1 MVTLRSKNRADRLF
15 DAANNALL
23 LVVLVAVLY
32 PLIYV
37 VSSSF
42 SSGEAVMAGKVWLW
56 PVDFS
61 LDGYKTV
68 LEYRH
73 VWTGYGNTI
82 LYAGIG
88 TLVNV
93 TMTILAAYP
102 LSRQDFKDRN
112 FFMFFFTFTMIFH
125 GGLIPTYLIIRG
137 LGLLNTRAAMILPT
151 AVAAWNVIITRTYYQ
166 SQISKDLLD
175 AAGIDGASDVRFV
188 WSVVLPISGAIT
200 AVNVLFYAVYHWN
213 EYFSAFIYLHNRH
226 LYPLQIVL
234 REILILNSI
243 DVNMMSGAEVE
254 EIAARE
260 ALREL
265 LKYSLIIVA
274 SVPVLCMYPFVQR
287 HFVRGVMIGAIK
299 G

>member
-1 MVTLRSKNRADRLF
+1 
-15 DAANNALL
+15 
-23 LVVLVAVLY
+23 
-32 PLIYV
+32 
-37 VSSSF
+37 
-42 SSGEAVMAGKVWLW
+42 MAGKVWLW